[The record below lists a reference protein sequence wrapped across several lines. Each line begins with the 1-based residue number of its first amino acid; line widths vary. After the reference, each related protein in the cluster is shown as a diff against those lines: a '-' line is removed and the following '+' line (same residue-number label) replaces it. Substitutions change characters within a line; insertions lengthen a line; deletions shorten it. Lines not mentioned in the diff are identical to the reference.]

1 MQTQSSKKTPLNA
14 PLKSAFVAAI
24 DQQASIRAN
33 SPNERISK
41 IIRACKAELNKLPRR
56 FARHVIVEPSAK
68 LSAVRSWEG
77 ALCEMIIPQRGRMDG
92 VGRVAI
98 VLLKI
103 LIVAY
108 LEAKDGRLSINLTDW
123 QKAAEQDPST
133 PALKEAIRGH
143 EREFSNALVS
153 LFRDK
158 SRRPRSP
165 FTDLCRPC
173 FEVLADPSNA
183 IAHEMF
189 GKHLQLAKLGRA
201 LREKVEFLKKGGCK
215 DG

>member
-33 SPNERISK
+33 SPNKRISA
-41 IIRACKAELNKLPRR
+41 IIRACKAELDKIPRR
-56 FARHVIVEPSAK
+56 FARHVTVKPDAK
-68 LSAVRSWEG
+68 LSDVRSWEG
-77 ALCEMIIPQRGRMDG
+77 ALCEMIIPQRGRLQG
-92 VGRVAI
+92 GGLFAAVI
-98 VLLKI
+98 LKI

-108 LEAKDGRLSINLTDW
+108 LETKDDRLSINLTDW
-123 QKAAEQDPST
+123 QEAAEKDPST

-183 IAHEMF
+183 TAREMF

-201 LREKVEFLKKGGCK
+201 LREKVEFLKKRGRK